1 MAGFNDIYFSYTYY
15 YGNGDHYTGY
25 GYGDS
30 SLGYYSGQYKYTD
43 EYGYSNY
50 NETYNNGYYYIDY
63 VYNYGY
69 DQGFGIGESNIYL
82 TNYTDWGYDYDGL
95 GTASFTTTYNV
106 SSYEGYSGL
115 GSEYGYA
122 YNSSYNNS
130 DAYVS
135 NYYSAD
141 LSGANNNDI
150 YFSYTYYYG
159 NGDHYTGYGYGR
171 MPKFMLH
178 WRENDGTL
186 KRQALLCQCSVVQG
200 HENSCFSCT
209 GMN

>member
-1 MAGFNDIYFSYTYY
+1 VIVPSVTI
-15 YGNGDHYTGY
+15 
-25 GYGDS
+25 
-30 SLGYYSGQYKYTD
+30 GYYSGQYKYTD

-122 YNSSYNNS
+122 YNSCR
-130 DAYVS
+130 
-135 NYYSAD
+135 
-141 LSGANNNDI
+141 
-150 YFSYTYYYG
+150 FSILTVKFKFKDK
-159 NGDHYTGYGYGR
+159 NGDSRIHCQGGIALSFEMR
-171 MPKFMLH
+171 WFQ
-178 WRENDGTL
+178 TL
-186 KRQALLCQCSVVQG
+186 KAKNSNEKQIAERCDLLNACLY
-200 HENSCFSCT
+200 NYLLLL
-209 GMN
+209 